1 MNKLDIRIDGLT
13 PKRMGEEVELDIVIS
28 QEGAPRENMS
38 AEEDSHSERRR
49 LTVSSRMLF
58 EIGNIGVNVLPYSLT
73 TEQFD
78 LLEYDEKLWEAVKKG
93 YDLLSYGDNTERR
106 LAMKLRERGF
116 MADIAEDAA
125 AYLVSEGAI
134 DESGQ
139 LERFVTG
146 LAERKHYGPA
156 RIRQEV
162 IRHGFSRE
170 IVSEKLGALF
180 DEIDFYSQLMYLL
193 ERKCDISS
201 LDDMK
206 YRQKL
211 YAAMQRQGYSYSD
224 IKDAVRDLVSNETE
238 ES

>member
-1 MNKLDIRIDGLT
+1 MNKLDIRIDNLT
-13 PKRMGEEVELDIVIS
+13 PKRMGEEVELEILIS
-28 QEGAPRENMS
+28 PEGVHADDPR
-38 AEEDSHSERRR
+38 SERRR
-49 LTVSSRMLF
+49 LTVSSKMLF

-78 LLEYDEKLWEAVKKG
+78 ILEYDEKLWEAVKKG
-93 YDLLSYGDNTERR
+93 FDLLSYGDNTERR
-106 LAMKLRERGF
+106 LAVKLLERGF
-116 MADIAEDAA
+116 TADIAEDAA
-125 AYLVSEGAI
+125 AYLVNEGAI
-134 DESGQ
+134 DESDQ
-139 LERFVTG
+139 LERFVTA

-193 ERKCDISS
+193 ERKCDTEQ

-211 YAAMQRQGYSYSD
+211 YAAMQRQGYGYSD
-224 IKDAVRDLVSNETE
+224 IKDAVRDLVDNEAE
-238 ES
+238 GS